1 MSLRLAI
8 RSLLKSP
15 SFTLLLILVLALGI
29 GANTAIFSVVNSVLL
44 RPLEFR
50 ESDRIVALTSSWT
63 KSGYRF
69 GIVSGPDFHDWHDQS
84 TAFSASAMYQ
94 ADEATVLVGKTPE
107 LAGYAV
113 VTSEFFAAMGVTPS
127 LGRLL
132 TADDFRKDAAPV
144 VMVSNAFWRRY
155 FGSATPDG
163 TQQIRG
169 AGKILS
175 VAGVLPPGFRFPGE
189 TEIWVP
195 TTLFGENPNRSGHN
209 YRVVARLKPGVSLEQ
224 AQTQMSSIGARL
236 AQAYPDSNKDEG
248 VAVTRLQDFTV
259 RNIRLVL
266 WVLLGAVGIVL
277 LIACANVANLL
288 LARATVRTREMAI
301 RAALGASRIQLTA
314 QLLLE
319 GLMLAL
325 LAGSAGLLLANWGV
339 AALMALAP
347 KGLPRFDEVSIDTG
361 VLWFTLAASLAA
373 SFLFGLAPALRVS
386 NIDPVESLR
395 KGAGR
400 GVVGGTTARLRNVF
414 VVAQVALC
422 VVLVISASLVARS
435 LSTLLHADLGFNP
448 ESILT
453 VDLNSASNGDADN
466 QRLADGYFRE
476 VRTSAATL
484 PGVRAAALTSSVPG
498 DQGNRSSGSYLV
510 EGQTMKDFT
519 VSSPQ
524 AGFSIGSTDYFHVL
538 GIRLLRGRDFTDRDD
553 SAAPLATVVNDA
565 FARAA
570 FPGRDAVGRKIM
582 CGMDEIS
589 MKWMTIIGVVSDAR
603 LDGAAQPSQPEIFM
617 PALQHPSSAYLL
629 LVKTAGDPSAISE
642 TVRHLS
648 MSLNPEVAVRV
659 ATLESKLADQI
670 ASPRFTSLLLGLFA
684 VLALALA
691 LVGIYAV
698 VSYAVA
704 QRTSEIGLR
713 MALGAERAQV
723 VRMVLTHALKLA
735 AAGTVL
741 GVGASLATTQALRS
755 LLFGVTPTDPTTFAL
770 APICLAAAAIVSSG
784 LPAWRA
790 SRIEPIEALREE

>member
-44 RPLEFR
+44 RPLDFR
-50 ESDRIVALTSSWT
+50 ESDRIVALTSSW
-63 KSGYRF
+63 KSGHRF
-69 GIVSGPDFHDWHDQS
+69 GLVSGPDFHDWHDQS
-84 TAFSASAMYQ
+84 TAFAATAMYQ
-94 ADEATVLVGKTPE
+94 GDEATVLVGKTPE
-107 LAGYAV
+107 LASYAV
-113 VTSEFFAAMGVTPS
+113 VTPEFFAAMGVTPS

-132 TADDFRKDAAPV
+132 TPDDFRADATPA
-144 VMVSNAFWRRY
+144 VMVSGAFWRRH
-155 FGSATPDG
+155 FGEGAPDG
-163 TQQIRG
+163 SQQIRA
-169 AGKILS
+169 AGKILT

-189 TEIWVP
+189 TEIWAPVS
-195 TTLFGENPNRSGHN
+195 LWGENPNRSGHN
-209 YRVVARLKPGVSLEQ
+209 YRVVGRLKPGVSMEQ
-224 AQTQMSSIGARL
+224 AQAQMSSIGARL
-236 AQAYPDSNKDEG
+236 QQAYPDSNKDKS
-248 VAVTRLQDFTV
+248 VAVTRLQDYTV
-259 RNIRLVL
+259 RDIHLLL

-301 RAALGASRIQLTA
+301 RAALGASRIQLTF

-319 GLMLAL
+319 SLIVAL
-325 LAGSAGLLLANWGV
+325 VAGGAGLLLANWGV

-361 VLWFTLAASLAA
+361 VLFFTLAVSLAA

-386 NIDPVESLR
+386 SVDPVESLR
-395 KGAGR
+395 QASNR
-400 GVVGGTTARLRNVF
+400 GVVGGPMARLRNLF

-422 VVLVISASLVARS
+422 VVLVISAGLVTRS
-435 LSTLLHADLGFNP
+435 LSSLLHADLGFNP

-453 VDLNSASNGDADN
+453 AELNSTSNGDADN
-466 QRLADGYFRE
+466 LRLTQGYFRE
-476 VRTSAATL
+476 VRTGAAAL
-484 PGVRAAALTSSVPG
+484 PGVRAAALTCCVPG
-498 DQGNRSSGSYLV
+498 DQGSSGSYLV

-524 AGFSIGSTDYFHVL
+524 ADFTIASTDYFHLL

-553 SAAPLATVVNDA
+553 SAAPLEAMVNDA

-603 LDGAAQPSQPEIFM
+603 LDGAARPPQPEIFM
-617 PALQHPSSAYLL
+617 PVLQHPYSAYTLL
-629 LVKTAGDPSAISE
+629 LKTGGDPSALGE

-648 MSLNPEVAVRV
+648 LSLNPEVAVRV

-670 ASPRFTSLLLGLFA
+670 ASPRFTSLLLGLFSA
-684 VLALALA
+684 LALSLA

-713 MALGAERAQV
+713 MALGAERSQV
-723 VRMVLTHALKLA
+723 VRMVLAHAVKLT
-735 AAGTVL
+735 AAGAVL

-755 LLFGVTPTDPTTFAL
+755 LLFGVTPTDPATFAL
-770 APICLAAAAIVSSG
+770 APICLALAAIVSSA

>member
-44 RPLEFR
+44 RPLDFR
-50 ESDRIVALTSSWT
+50 EADRIVALTSSWT
-63 KSGYRF
+63 KSGHRF
-69 GIVSGPDFHDWHDQS
+69 GLVSGPDFHDWHDQS
-84 TAFSASAMYQ
+84 TTFSAMAMYQ

-107 LAGYAV
+107 LASYAV
-113 VTSEFFAAMGVTPS
+113 VTSDFFAAMGVTPS
-127 LGRLL
+127 SGRLL
-132 TADDFRKDAAPV
+132 TSDDFRKDAAPA
-144 VMVSNAFWRRY
+144 VMVSSAFYHRH
-155 FGSATPDG
+155 FGEGAPDG
-163 TQQIRG
+163 AQQIR
-169 AGKILS
+169 AEGKILT

-189 TEIWVP
+189 TEIWAP
-195 TTLFGENPNRSGHN
+195 TSLFGENPNRSGHN
-209 YRVVARLKPGVSLEQ
+209 YRVVARLKPGVSLDQ
-224 AQTQMSSIGARL
+224 AQIQMSSIGARL
-236 AQAYPDSNKDEG
+236 EQAYPDSNKNKS

-259 RNIRLVL
+259 RDIRLVL

-301 RAALGASRIQLTA
+301 RAALGASRTQLTG
-314 QLLLE
+314 QLLIESLIV
-319 GLMLAL
+319 AL
-325 LAGSAGLLLANWGV
+325 LAGGAGFLLANWGV

-361 VLWFTLAASLAA
+361 VLWFTLGVSLAA

-386 NIDPVESLR
+386 NIDPVESMR
-395 KGAGR
+395 QGASR
-400 GVVGGTTARLRNVF
+400 GVVGGPTARLRNLF
-414 VVAQVALC
+414 VMAQVALC

-453 VDLNSASNGDADN
+453 VELNSASNGDADN

-476 VRTSAATL
+476 VRTSAAAL
-484 PGVRAAALTSSVPG
+484 PGVRAAALTCCVPG
-498 DQGNRSSGSYLV
+498 DQANRSSGSYLV
-510 EGQTMKDFT
+510 EGQTTKDFT

-524 AGFSIGSTDYFHVL
+524 AGFTIGSTDYFQVL
-538 GIRLLRGRDFTDRDD
+538 GIRLLRGRDFTDRDNGD
-553 SAAPLATVVNDA
+553 APLAAIVNDA

-570 FPGRDAVGRKIM
+570 FPGRDAMGRKIY
-582 CGMDEIS
+582 CGMDEVS
-589 MKWMTIIGVVSDAR
+589 MKWMTIIGVVANAR
-603 LDGAAQPSQPEIFM
+603 LDGAAQPSQPEIYM
-617 PALQHPSSAYLL
+617 PALQHPYSAYLL
-629 LVKTAGDPSAISE
+629 LAKTAGDPSALGES
-642 TVRHLS
+642 VRRLS

-659 ATLESKLADQI
+659 STLESKLADQI
-670 ASPRFTSLLLGLFA
+670 ASPRFTSLLLGMFA
-684 VLALALA
+684 VLALSLA

-713 MALGAERAQV
+713 MALGAERSQV
-723 VRMVLTHALKLA
+723 VSMVLTHALKLT
-735 AAGTVL
+735 AAGAVL
-741 GVGASLATTQALRS
+741 GVAASLATTQALRS
-755 LLFGVTPTDPTTFAL
+755 LLFGVTPTDPVTFAL
-770 APICLAAAAIVSSG
+770 VPICLAAAAVISSG

-790 SRIEPIEALREE
+790 SQIEPIEALREE